1 MGKTDEERRAASKAY
16 WDENKDEINRRRRE
30 RHRQKAKAYEK
41 KLEDNKAYWDR
52 NRDEIN
58 RRRRERYKVKQAELK
73 AKEQAYMEHKERFLA
88 EVQADSAAMEFMS
101 SVLDGGNPRELIEAW
116 AKHKD
121 ETIERG

>member
-1 MGKTDEERRAASKAY
+1 MGKTAEK
-16 WDENKDEINRRRRE
+16 IRE
-30 RHRQKAKAYEK
+30 K
-41 KLEDNKAYWDR
+41 NKAYWSA

-73 AKEQAYMEHKERFLA
+73 AKEQAYMEKKARFLA

-116 AKHKD
+116 AKEHG
-121 ETIERG
+121 ETEK